1 MIGGFVMAQETLD
14 RRSSAVERR
23 LGKLETKVRDLDTG
37 YGTATYQM
45 DRDMIRA
52 NAMLE
57 RLAADG
63 RVSMITEEEIDT
75 ILEER
80 S

>member
-1 MIGGFVMAQETLD
+1 MAQETLD
-14 RRSSAVERR
+14 RRLSAVERR
-23 LGKLETKVRDLDTG
+23 LGKLETKVRDLDTD
-37 YGTATYQM
+37 YGAATYQM

-52 NAMLE
+52 NTMLE

-63 RVSMITEEEIDT
+63 RISMITEEEIDT